1 MKKCETGEVQRLH
14 CDKMDEMD
22 EEMRTTN
29 EECFDSKTKKKKTVD
44 TMQCNAKH
52 CLKGKGYEGKQGRGE
67 DSIYLM
73 PMAMCHYV
81 VTLLSTLWG

>member
-1 MKKCETGEVQRLH
+1 
-14 CDKMDEMD
+14 MDEMD